1 MTTERDELIR
11 LIWDDAVADRV
22 KEGKSP
28 AQVPVVRPKVEAIA
42 DKILAAGYRKPLTID
57 NEKLVIDDGLLLLDV
72 GGCTCSPYGSSH
84 ELGCGYEYLD
94 DLTKPLARAGYRKPQ
109 QVTTVEELEALPPG
123 SAILTARGYVYL
135 GCKTERHGAYKTLWQ
150 DDAAGRMSSK
160 WFAESDSLPVTVLH
174 VGGAE

>member
-1 MTTERDELIR
+1 MSTERDELIR

-28 AQVPVVRPKVEAIA
+28 AQVPVIRPKVEAIA

-94 DLTKPLARAGYRKPQ
+94 DLTKPLARAGYRKPR
-109 QVTTVEELEALPPG
+109 QVTTVEELDGLEDPEVILVDYKHNAYQWGIGLDG
-123 SAILTARGYVYL
+123 SEGWQSTRDPNPITS
-135 GCKTERHGAYKTLWQ
+135 HHLW
-150 DDAAGRMSSK
+150 R
-160 WFAESDSLPVTVLH
+160 FAPLRVLH
-174 VGGAE
+174 VGCAE